1 MEKYVNMYNVHPY
14 IQSMVHLYKIV
25 SLFFIF
31 FNQVKR
37 KKSTKPKNYLWN
49 VVKYE
54 TITTPFLV
62 PTYLSIQYMYI

>member
-37 KKSTKPKNYLWN
+37 KKSTKPKNYL
-49 VVKYE
+49 
-54 TITTPFLV
+54 
-62 PTYLSIQYMYI
+62 